1 MAQPGCP
8 FCQIVSGEIPATKV
22 FEDDST
28 IAFRDLNPQA
38 PVHVLV
44 VPKQHFRDLTEIAT
58 DAQATATYLRG
69 IRAAATELG
78 LTDFRTVLNTGAQ
91 AGQSVWHVH
100 AHLLA
105 GRAMGWPPG

>member
-8 FCQIVSGEIPATKV
+8 FCKIVSGEIAATKV
-22 FEDDST
+22 YEDDS
-28 IAFRDLNPQA
+28 IVAFPDLNPQA

-58 DAQATATYLRG
+58 DAQAATTYLRG
-69 IRAAATELG
+69 IRATAAELG

-105 GRAMGWPPG
+105 GRSMGWPPG